1 MAVPDTQ
8 HELFSRLVSDFL
20 RELER
25 EEQSREAFALEY
37 GRPSLANLGPSS
49 LDQMVVDRDDPVFKA
64 ILAELKD
71 IHVGEPEDSIFLV
84 AWLRFDRL
92 RHEGA
97 AQPPQ

>member
-71 IHVGEPEDSIFLV
+71 IHVGEPEDSISLV
-84 AWLRFDRL
+84 AWIRFDRL